1 MQLTVCD
8 LRDLA
13 KRDSSRSCS
22 DLRLA
27 VAEGGDDS
35 CGHDLRSD
43 DLSVTHLAGVATALH
58 DEDLNRRTLW
68 SPRAV
73 VQVEKVAARALIE
86 DSRAAEREGAV
97 SARGEASSE
106 DSASLGRLV
115 KLELV
120 VGRDV
125 TGAGLRILEDSVL
138 EGSNQNAV
146 SRAVIALLFE
156 MVSHITWPRWLPLPG
171 GAQATNDCTTQQG
184 KQARGRQQTSPDS
197 SGSNQAEWQ
206 PP

>member
-43 DLSVTHLAGVATALH
+43 DLSITHLAGVATALH
-58 DEDLNRRTLW
+58 NEDLNRRTLW

-73 VQVEKVAARALIE
+73 IQVEKVAARALIE
-86 DSRAAEREGAV
+86 DCRAAEREGAV
-97 SARGEASSE
+97 SARREASSE
-106 DSASLGRLV
+106 DGASLSRLV

-120 VGRDV
+120 VCGDV
-125 TGAGLRILEDSVL
+125 TGAGLRVLEDSVL
-138 EGSNQNAV
+138 EGSNQNTV
-146 SRAVIALLFE
+146 RSAVIALLFE
-156 MVSHITWPRWLPLPG
+156 TVSHITWPRMIATSRPG
-171 GAQATNDCTTQQG
+171 PRHQG
-184 KQARGRQQTSPDS
+184 WYDTARKA
-197 SGSNQAEWQ
+197 SNRKTAN
-206 PP
+206 